1 MNHESQCTKRGQVMK
16 VSSDL
21 LTGNDNECRWKYLYA
36 PRTFLAPDS
45 RHFPSAY
52 VWGSSDPLSL
62 DASSIVLATEFLG
75 AYVMAHCLR
84 NLLES
89 SQYPQVYHSGSGPL
103 LSVPAVKQ
111 TLFPSYGFHF
121 EFSCFSHYRCLCLRF
136 LRKDKAAK
144 AKKQYWRKK
153 AYLPMQFISW
163 FISSIWL
170 TCKTRRHSGPRWIGW
185 GKMY

>member
-1 MNHESQCTKRGQVMK
+1 MNHESQCTKRGKVTK

-21 LTGNDNECRWKYLYA
+21 LTGKDNECRWTYVYA

-111 TLFPSYGFHF
+111 TLFPVMGSILNSHAFHTI
-121 EFSCFSHYRCLCLRF
+121 
-136 LRKDKAAK
+136 AA
-144 AKKQYWRKK
+144 
-153 AYLPMQFISW
+153 LP
-163 FISSIWL
+163 
-170 TCKTRRHSGPRWIGW
+170 
-185 GKMY
+185 